1 MQFGPMRVKRQ
12 CNLGQKEF
20 WESFLDFKQ
29 RHVKQV
35 LFPASELCCLHVIP
49 GIAAVILMPGDLS
62 LEWQVNTWKSAE
74 RWEKEKV
81 S

>member
-1 MQFGPMRVKRQ
+1 
-12 CNLGQKEF
+12 
-20 WESFLDFKQ
+20 
-29 RHVKQV
+29 VKQV